1 MAKRNLT
8 NPDATSD
15 WSVSQQQ
22 QTAIDFIVSGKNLQE
37 TADTIG
43 VQRPTVS
50 HWVNHH
56 CGFQAALN
64 SRRQEAF
71 DSMVETLRGLLPKAL
86 AVLAKA
92 LEGETPLPA
101 ALAILKSCGLA
112 SANLR
117 PTGPR
122 QPRPPS
128 RCSASG
134 PSSRRARPSP
144 RTMCSTP
151 SAPGSS
157 SG

>member
-1 MAKRNLT
+1 MAKRNQT

-117 PTGPR
+117 PTGPTTT
-122 QPRPPS
+122 QAAEQVL
-128 RCSASG
+128 ASG